1 MRHRFLFGYL
11 VLLIAAC
18 AELRPAAPQQANVS
32 TAVPAGAAFAT
43 QDGPGLVAPPVSI
56 LDAYTIPPL
65 LDWMDAYAKTDL
77 GTDVRYFRVKKLMK
91 DFGLSRF
98 FAVELQNHYRHLT
111 ASGVAPMDAWQQ
123 ALDAAR
129 AGKTLSGADEQKLR
143 SAPFIVI
150 YDLDETLYQLS
161 YKAAASGPRGRDFSY
176 QSRNQQAFI
185 TLRPGWERAINR
197 IHELGGLVLLFTAR
211 SDDVA
216 EGAAQKWQLGGRNIR
231 QVVDGF
237 FSKSHLIMQEKS
249 DGDPIATPSKDLRIF
264 DESLE
269 RVILVDDNPRRV
281 VQHSRQR
288 LVKKFQADPYIAA
301 KNSGSGATPAT
312 LAHEQ
317 ALTMVVSEIEESLAY
332 QKANPGTTF
341 ARAYA
346 PYTMLGQVAMES
358 LVKSGLALGAARK
371 YIRENPAYVDEAF

>member
-1 MRHRFLFGYL
+1 MRPRFLFGYL
-11 VLLIAAC
+11 VLLVAAC
-18 AELRPAAPQQANVS
+18 AELRPTPPPAPWPVASAALAPQDPQ
-32 TAVPAGAAFAT
+32 G
-43 QDGPGLVAPPVSI
+43 SI
-56 LDAYTIPPL
+56 LDAYTIPPQ
-65 LDWMDAYAKTDL
+65 LDWMDAYAKSDL

-111 ASGVAPMDAWQQ
+111 SRGIAPLAAWQQ
-123 ALDAAR
+123 SLDAAK

-161 YKAAASGPRGRDFSY
+161 FKDAASGPRGRDFSY
-176 QSRNQQAFI
+176 PSRGQQAFI
-185 TLRPGWERAINR
+185 TLRPGWERAIHR
-197 IHELGGLVLLFTAR
+197 IHELGGVVLLFTAR

-216 EGAAQKWQLGGRNIR
+216 EGAAQKWQIGGKNIR

-237 FSKSHLIMQEKS
+237 FSKSHLVMQEKS

-281 VQHSRQR
+281 VQHGRQR

-301 KNSGSGATPAT
+301 KNSGAVSP
-312 LAHEQ
+312 LVSAHEQ
-317 ALTMVVSEIEESLAY
+317 TLSMVVSEIEESLAY
-332 QKANPGTTF
+332 QKAHPGTTF
-341 ARAYA
+341 VRAYS

-358 LVKSGLALGAARK
+358 LIKSGLVEGAARK